1 MKYLSDI
8 LNWLLTNHFALKFA
22 ERHPKLYKVI
32 SDRLSLRDFL
42 GFPLTMIVLISISSI
57 LTFNELA
64 EQFENSESMLTLD
77 ANLAK
82 YAFDV
87 RVDWLAIFFFYFTKL
102 ASFPYVISLALI
114 AIAIAVYLKK
124 YIYIISILITLI
136 GTGATI
142 IIGKNYFERIRPV
155 DYSYYQEYSYSFP
168 SGHSMAAVAFYGMI
182 FYLIIRNNLSHRL
195 FWFVAGIVFI
205 LLIGFSRI
213 YLGVHFL
220 TDVLAGY
227 VLGLLWLLLGISIIE
242 WYKIKSK
249 RKLNKQ

>member
-1 MKYLSDI
+1 
-8 LNWLLTNHFALKFA
+8 
-22 ERHPKLYKVI
+22 
-32 SDRLSLRDFL
+32 
-42 GFPLTMIVLISISSI
+42 
-57 LTFNELA
+57 
-64 EQFENSESMLTLD
+64 
-77 ANLAK
+77 
-82 YAFDV
+82 
-87 RVDWLAIFFFYFTKL
+87 
-102 ASFPYVISLALI
+102 
-114 AIAIAVYLKK
+114 
-124 YIYIISILITLI
+124 
-136 GTGATI
+136 
-142 IIGKNYFERIRPV
+142 V

-227 VLGLLWLLLGISIIE
+227 VLGLLWLLLGLSIIE

>member
-1 MKYLSDI
+1 
-8 LNWLLTNHFALKFA
+8 
-22 ERHPKLYKVI
+22 
-32 SDRLSLRDFL
+32 
-42 GFPLTMIVLISISSI
+42 
-57 LTFNELA
+57 
-64 EQFENSESMLTLD
+64 
-77 ANLAK
+77 
-82 YAFDV
+82 
-87 RVDWLAIFFFYFTKL
+87 
-102 ASFPYVISLALI
+102 
-114 AIAIAVYLKK
+114 
-124 YIYIISILITLI
+124 
-136 GTGATI
+136 
-142 IIGKNYFERIRPV
+142 
-155 DYSYYQEYSYSFP
+155 
-168 SGHSMAAVAFYGMI
+168 MAAVAFYGMI